1 MAPSWAQKA
10 ASLALAATLSLGAM
24 VAPPQ
29 VCCRLRLC
37 VLGGFVHNQATH
49 LTHTTTQVVP
59 PAHAGLTAGD
69 PVKNAR
75 ALLRN
80 ALPVNNKPI
89 RQIQLEL
96 EGISEQLR
104 VPGSKPLGAI
114 ERVGAFRFYCEW
126 LLLWLICWVLCD

>member
-1 MAPSWAQKA
+1 MPYARVDIAAGGNGTILGTKGCILGPGRNAVAGCRGCASTGAPPFLIKTGTTVGFLHACVC
-10 ASLALAATLSLGAM
+10 T
-24 VAPPQ
+24 PPQ
-29 VCCRLRLC
+29 V
-37 VLGGFVHNQATH
+37 A
-49 LTHTTTQVVP
+49 P

-114 ERVGAFRFYCEW
+114 ERVGGS
-126 LLLWLICWVLCD
+126 CD